1 MARVLLKDSR
11 RAKGLPTSARIL
23 LVQHPKNLSVAAQ
36 EVIHDVS
43 GSWIEGRDGGLVHIL
58 LGKTGRL
65 ERRRLWDLLF
75 SS

>member
-1 MARVLLKDSR
+1 MARVLLKHSR
-11 RAKGLPTSARIL
+11 RAKGLPISVRIL
-23 LVQHPKNLSVAAQ
+23 LVQHLKPLSVAAL

-43 GSWIEGRDGGLVHIL
+43 GSWIKGRDGGLVHIL

-65 ERRRLWDLLF
+65 ERKRLWDLLF